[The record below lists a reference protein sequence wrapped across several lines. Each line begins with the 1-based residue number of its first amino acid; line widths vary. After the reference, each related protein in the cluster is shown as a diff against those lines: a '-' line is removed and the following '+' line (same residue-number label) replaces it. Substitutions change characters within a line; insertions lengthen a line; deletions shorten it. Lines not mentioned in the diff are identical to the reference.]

1 VSAAFVPGKRASSA
15 RDPRL
20 WLLALS
26 LTGVFVLDIRLPE
39 IVLLPFMV
47 VPVVAAA
54 TFASARATAGL
65 AAAAL
70 ALGVVSGV
78 VNGDFQ
84 NDDYWWRL
92 AGVALVAA
100 LAVYLAF
107 VATQRERRIATSER
121 RLELMLD
128 NTADIVLLL
137 DDEGRLRWVSPSVKA
152 QLGYEVD
159 GLIGRAHIDLV
170 HFEDRRLVESQTA
183 SVRRGEDC
191 RFEERVR
198 AASREYR
205 WMSVLMRPFDDGRQ
219 VRGWRVAAL
228 RDVHEDVLLRDA
240 LGRSERMFRMAMDGA
255 VQGMAVVGLHLRL
268 MQVNASLCQLVGRDQ
283 LWLLDHDERDLL
295 HPDEIEPTAALRD
308 RLLSGRGDHET
319 RLSRLVTA
327 NGSAV
332 WIEHAVGL
340 LRDEHGLP
348 LFFVCQYNDLNGSR
362 GLADESL
369 WQEPDGRN
377 PSWGPTDSE
386 LSGTR

>member
-1 VSAAFVPGKRASSA
+1 MCVGASVPGKRASSA

-65 AAAAL
+65 AAVAL

-121 RLELMLD
+121 RLQLMLD

-137 DDEGRLRWVSPSVKA
+137 DDEGRLRWVSPSVTA

-159 GLIGRAHIDLV
+159 GLIGRTHIDLV
-170 HFEDRRLVESQTA
+170 HFEDRRL
-183 SVRRGEDC
+183 RGIADC
-191 RFEERVR
+191 LG
-198 AASREYR
+198 AA
-205 WMSVLMRPFDDGRQ
+205 
-219 VRGWRVAAL
+219 WR
-228 RDVHEDVLLRDA
+228 
-240 LGRSERMFRMAMDGA
+240 
-255 VQGMAVVGLHLRL
+255 
-268 MQVNASLCQLVGRDQ
+268 
-283 LWLLDHDERDLL
+283 
-295 HPDEIEPTAALRD
+295 
-308 RLLSGRGDHET
+308 
-319 RLSRLVTA
+319 
-327 NGSAV
+327 
-332 WIEHAVGL
+332 
-340 LRDEHGLP
+340 GLP
-348 LFFVCQYNDLNGSR
+348 I
-362 GLADESL
+362 
-369 WQEPDGRN
+369 
-377 PSWGPTDSE
+377 
-386 LSGTR
+386 